1 MASRRGRH
9 SARDR
14 KSADHVAQLP
24 WRRVVNP
31 YEPFRILSQDTVE
44 AIHDASMEVLET
56 LGIEFLDARSL
67 ELLEAAGADVDH
79 DGKLVRM
86 DRGLVLDAIAKAPRC
101 FTLHAR
107 NPERWIEFGDNHIN
121 FDSVGG
127 PPNASDLDGGRRSG
141 NVEDFRNFVRL
152 AQSLNAL
159 QACGGVPVAPIE
171 LDAETRHLDCNLAF
185 LTLSDKV
192 WHATGLGR
200 RRMASAIDMLCIARN
215 KTRAEIAAE
224 PGLYTTINANSPRR
238 FDGPMLE
245 GLMEAVENG
254 QAVSITPFTLSGAMS
269 PVTVIGSLVQQ
280 NAEALAGIA
289 FAQIVA
295 PGSPCMYGGF
305 TTNVDMKTGAPAF
318 GTPEYAKACLA
329 AGQLARHYGLPY
341 RSSNTNASN
350 AVDAQATYE
359 SSMSLWASVMG
370 HANLVHHGAGWLE
383 GGLTA
388 SFEKAIVDVEMIQ
401 MMVELLEPLE
411 ADAQSLSVAAI
422 GEVEPGGHFFGSS
435 QTLEL
440 YETAFYS
447 PMLSDWRNY
456 ETWEEDGA
464 ATATQRANRIWKQLL
479 KDYVPPPID
488 PEAQREL
495 EAYVAAGKREAGVVP

>member
-1 MASRRGRH
+1 MAIRRGRQA
-9 SARDR
+9 ARDR
-14 KSADHVAQLP
+14 KGGDHIAQLP

-31 YEPFRILSQDTVE
+31 YEPIRILSQDTVE
-44 AIHDASMEVLET
+44 AIHAASMEVLEN
-56 LGIEFLDARSL
+56 LGIEFLDARAR
-67 ELLEAAGADVDH
+67 ELLDEAGADIDH
-79 DGKLVRM
+79 DSQLVRM
-86 DRGLVLDAIAKAPRC
+86 DRGLVLDAIAKAPRR

-107 NPERWIEFGDNHIN
+107 NPERWIVLGDNHVS

-141 NVEDFRNFVRL
+141 NAVDFRNFVRL

-185 LTLSDKV
+185 ITLTDKV

-200 RRMASAIDMLCIARN
+200 RRMADSIDMLCIARN
-215 KTRAEIAAE
+215 KTRADIAAE

-269 PVTVIGSLVQQ
+269 PPTVVGSLVQQ

-295 PGSPCMYGGF
+295 PGSPCLYGGF

-388 SFEKAIVDVEMIQ
+388 SFEKAIVDAEMIQ
-401 MMVELLEPLE
+401 MMVELLEPLV
-411 ADAQSLSVAAI
+411 ADARSLSVEAI

-435 QTLEL
+435 QTMEL

-464 ATATQRANRIWKQLL
+464 ATATRRANRIWKQLL
-479 KDYVPPPID
+479 KDYEPPPID
-488 PEAQREL
+488 PATRREL
-495 EAYVAAGKREAGVVP
+495 EAFVAAGKREAGVVS